1 MANKTVVATADN
13 VFSSL
18 RSGRP
23 ISAVPHFGVLL
34 KIPMRIATGIL
45 VLFTLCRTA
54 MGFFLP
60 LTTEQRIAQ
69 ATVIAVIEV
78 KQVDD
83 EKGRS
88 EATVIEEVRGTK
100 AGENI
105 EVWDD
110 WQQEADGSE
119 SRISGRDPYLEVGK
133 RYLIYLTKD
142 KRGRLVTVQSSLDC
156 LRVEGRKVSKEED
169 LGSEPLAD
177 KLKRIRTILAE
188 IQRAEQ
194 VGAGQPATRPE
205 SKLEGGD
212 KPQPEAEGR
221 SR

>member
-1 MANKTVVATADN
+1 
-13 VFSSL
+13 
-18 RSGRP
+18 
-23 ISAVPHFGVLL
+23 
-34 KIPMRIATGIL
+34 MRIATVIL
-45 VLFTLCRTA
+45 VFFTLCHTA
-54 MGFFLP
+54 MAFFLP

-69 ATVIAVIEV
+69 STVIAVIEIQ
-78 KQVDD
+78 QVDH

-88 EATVIEEVRGTK
+88 EATVIEEVRGAK
-100 AGENI
+100 AGDKI

-133 RYLIYLTKD
+133 RYLIYLAKGQ
-142 KRGRLVTVQSSLDC
+142 RGRLVTVQSSLDC
-156 LRVEGRKVSKEED
+156 LRVEGDKVNKEEAT
-169 LGSEPLAD
+169 GSEPLAN

-188 IQRAEQ
+188 IQKAEEA
-194 VGAGQPATRPE
+194 GTGQPATRPE
-205 SKLEGGD
+205 SKSEGGG

>member
-1 MANKTVVATADN
+1 
-13 VFSSL
+13 
-18 RSGRP
+18 
-23 ISAVPHFGVLL
+23 
-34 KIPMRIATGIL
+34 MRIATAIL
-45 VLFTLCRTA
+45 VFFTLCHTA

-69 ATVIAVIEV
+69 STVIAVIEV

-100 AGENI
+100 AGEKI

-110 WQQEADGSE
+110 WHQEADGSE

-156 LRVEGRKVSKEED
+156 LRVEGGKVNKEGET
-169 LGSEPLAD
+169 GSEPLVD

-188 IQRAEQ
+188 IRGAEQ
-194 VGAGQPATRPE
+194 AGTGQPATRPVVEPE
-205 SKLEGGD
+205 SSD
-212 KPQPEAEGR
+212 KPQPESEGR
-221 SR
+221 SQ